1 MRCEALCRDWRKARA
16 ERRSRIAPGLTAVNG
31 LGWPRSLDRT
41 SLHREFPAN
50 RKNTGKFTKAGSLS
64 GPERSNYPMFWGLS
78 SELPIKSNRE
88 LLEGKQGNHFRTQGI
103 LLEIAP
109 ALLLQSSPQIGRWHR
124 LAVTG
129 PRAVISRRATRPS
142 DRGRLGRPNRRSQ
155 SKFGIKHPE
164 ACQASYRTS
173 PGLFI
178 RPAEKATAGRRNPH
192 PGACV
197 PVQRREGKPLR
208 GDLGE

>member
-1 MRCEALCRDWRKARA
+1 MDLAGHAVWIEPV
-16 ERRSRIAPGLTAVNG
+16 STTNSPLTG
-31 LGWPRSLDRT
+31 
-41 SLHREFPAN
+41 
-50 RKNTGKFTKAGSLS
+50 KNTGKFTKAGSLS

-78 SELPIKSNRE
+78 SESPIKSNRE
-88 LLEGKQGNHFRTQGI
+88 LLERKQGNHFRTQGI

-124 LAVTG
+124 LAVTA
-129 PRAVISRRATRPS
+129 PRAVITRRATRPS

-173 PGLFI
+173 PRLFI
-178 RPAEKATAGRRNPH
+178 RPAEKKRQRADATHIQGLVCPSS
-192 PGACV
+192 GARANRCV
-197 PVQRREGKPLR
+197 VI
-208 GDLGE
+208 